1 MDVIDTSVHVDTLRN
16 VKKNLREYQIAI
28 IHDIGRNFL
37 DRTDYVRLLRYFSN
51 DLLTDMINIIKID
64 ILYDIG
70 RNYGDDDL
78 TGECMIK
85 ELLFV

>member
-1 MDVIDTSVHVDTLRN
+1 MDVIETSIHVDILKN
-16 VKKNLREYQIAI
+16 IKKKLREYQIDI

-37 DRTDYVRLLRYFSN
+37 DRTDYVKLLRYFSN

-70 RNYGDDDL
+70 RNYGDADL

-85 ELLFV
+85 KFLFV